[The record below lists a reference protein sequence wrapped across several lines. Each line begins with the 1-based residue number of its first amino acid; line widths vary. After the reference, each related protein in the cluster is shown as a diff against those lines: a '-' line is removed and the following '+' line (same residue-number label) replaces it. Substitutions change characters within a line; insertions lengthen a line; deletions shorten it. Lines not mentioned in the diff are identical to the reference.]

1 MANDIIAAPA
11 TATGIAAISLIR
23 VSGASCCEKC
33 SQLFKS
39 KTLLENLSPNTTN
52 YGKWLAQDGSLIDEV
67 MVSVFHAPRSFTG
80 EDSLEIAC
88 HGSPYIVHEI
98 MLSLLAIGVRAANP
112 GEFSMRA
119 FLNGRMD
126 LTEAEAVRDL
136 IHSQS
141 RLAHKQALGRLS
153 GGLSQKIADIH
164 AEVLNLL
171 ALLEVAI
178 DHSEEEH
185 GLEINDDLQKR
196 TQSLMES
203 CQNLLKGAKTGI
215 MSTEGIKIALA
226 GKPNAGKSSLLNALC
241 GEDRAIVSD
250 IAGTTRDVIEQ
261 SIHAEGMHLRF
272 FDTAGIRES
281 NDPLEQEGARRSRI
295 QIDKA
300 DLVFW
305 VRDASAPMDEL
316 DLEIETLTQQRPRII
331 IDNKSDLP
339 QMLEGGIAVSSK
351 NGSGLENIFS
361 AVKDFLK
368 SGGADP
374 ENEVLVSNIRQ
385 EGLLIQAY
393 NQLNEAFSCLKRGD
407 SEEFPAA
414 HVRNARLFIEE
425 ITGKTTDDAILD
437 RIFSQFCIGK

>member
-1 MANDIIAAPA
+1 MSNDIIAAPA
-11 TATGIAAISLIR
+11 TAAGMGAISLVR
-23 VSGASCCEKC
+23 VSGPSCLEKC
-33 SQLFKS
+33 SILFKA
-39 KTLLENLSPNTTN
+39 KTALEKLSANTTN
-52 YGKWLAQDGSLIDEV
+52 YGKWYGTDGTLIDEV

-80 EDSLEIAC
+80 EESLEIAC

-98 MLSLLAIGVRAANP
+98 MLSLLSIGVRAANP

-136 IHSQS
+136 IHAQS
-141 RLAHKQALGRLS
+141 RLAHKQALGRLG
-153 GGLSQKIADIH
+153 GGLSEKIQH
-164 AEVLNLL
+164 LHTETLNLL

-196 TQSLMES
+196 TQNLLEN
-203 CQNLLKGAKTGI
+203 CQKLLKGAKTGI
-215 MSTEGIKIALA
+215 MSTEGIKIALT

-261 SIHAEGMHLRF
+261 AIHAEGMHLRF

-281 NDPLEQEGARRSRI
+281 NDPLEKEGARRSRL

-305 VRDASAPMDEL
+305 VRDASAPLDEL
-316 DLEIETLTQQRPRII
+316 DKEIDVLTKDRPRII

-339 QMLEGGIAVSSK
+339 TVLSGGIAVSSK
-351 NGSGLENIFS
+351 KGTGLHALFAS
-361 AVKDFLK
+361 VKTFLQ
-368 SGGADP
+368 SGGVDP
-374 ENEVLVSNIRQ
+374 ENEVLVSNLRQ
-385 EGLLIQAY
+385 EGLLVQAHAEFEKA
-393 NQLNEAFSCLKRGD
+393 LFCLQRGD

-414 HVRNARLFIEE
+414 HVRHARLFIEE